1 MFFLPALWGFI
12 EIRMASADFSR
23 RSVREILRW
32 HRSVFAWVGLI
43 IAVGVGSQVAISAGV
58 LDAEWGP
65 AARRLDGVLFG
76 AGMAIW
82 GNYLPKTLSPWNVEE
97 APFDWQRVHRFG
109 GWTFSIGGVA
119 LVLVWLTLPPGRGT
133 VGRGRDNSH
142 GRSACRGEEVHIG
155 GGVLGAP
162 TTGAPVHHQPGLTR
176 P

>member
-119 LVLVWLTLPPGRGT
+119 LVLVWLTLPLEGARSAAVGITAT
-133 VGRGRDNSH
+133 VGLLAVGRKFISVAAYS
-142 GRSACRGEEVHIG
+142 GRQPPARLS
-155 GGVLGAP
+155 
-162 TTGAPVHHQPGLTR
+162 TTSQG
-176 P
+176 